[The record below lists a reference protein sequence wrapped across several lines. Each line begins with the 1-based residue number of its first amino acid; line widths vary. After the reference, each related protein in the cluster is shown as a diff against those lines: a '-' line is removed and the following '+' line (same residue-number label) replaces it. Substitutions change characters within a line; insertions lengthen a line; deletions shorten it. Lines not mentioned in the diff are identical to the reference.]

1 MNSGGVQGAG
11 HAQFDRADAPLGVL
25 GAPARAGAAHVMKL
39 GPVGVEQVLGEGV
52 PECRG
57 GPAEARSLAAG
68 LGHDELPNA
77 IDRRPRPA
85 PWSRGRA
92 AGVTAMVG
100 ADSLKTGENSFR
112 T

>member
-1 MNSGGVQGAG
+1 MNSGRVQSAG
-11 HAQFDRADAPLGVL
+11 DAEFDRADAPLRVL
-25 GAPARAGAAHVMKL
+25 GTPARAGPTHVMKL

-57 GPAEARSLAAG
+57 GPAEARSLGTG

-92 AGVTAMVG
+92 AGFTAMVG
-100 ADSLKTGENSFR
+100 P
-112 T
+112 